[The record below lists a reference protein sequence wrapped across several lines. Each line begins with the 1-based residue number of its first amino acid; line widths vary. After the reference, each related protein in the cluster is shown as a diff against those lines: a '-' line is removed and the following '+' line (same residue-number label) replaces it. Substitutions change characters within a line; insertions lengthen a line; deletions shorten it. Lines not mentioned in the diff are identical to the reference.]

1 MFGARPIA
9 AVGQHAVGRVRAIG
23 AWPAWDA
30 QRRPVRQSAAS
41 LHLGGVT
48 QLHGAY
54 PRLNGRPDMKIN
66 FRQRDASLP
75 QEDDWSQTGDWL
87 AELGDD
93 NHTELPGD
101 DHAEPDGTNDP
112 WPAALAEADAGA
124 PWPAALAEAD
134 AGHPWPAA
142 LAEADA
148 GHPWPAARAE
158 ADARARA
165 AARAEAPE
173 EEETA
178 TTPSAVMTTRLDPEP
193 DQLAVTPGP
202 VPVNLPTVLPRN
214 RPRPLE
220 VAQCSLCGIALPLA
234 FMVPDGGQA
243 CTDIRWYCKDAM
255 SCTHRWTTANTPGQT
270 HMATAPD
277 DAVAGTR
284 EAAPGRASAEQ
295 TDGMIEAAQS
305 AV

>member
-1 MFGARPIA
+1 
-9 AVGQHAVGRVRAIG
+9 
-23 AWPAWDA
+23 
-30 QRRPVRQSAAS
+30 
-41 LHLGGVT
+41 
-48 QLHGAY
+48 
-54 PRLNGRPDMKIN
+54 MKIN

-101 DHAEPDGTNDP
+101 DHAEPDGTDDP
-112 WPAALAEADAGA
+112 WKETLAEV
-124 PWPAALAEAD
+124 
-134 AGHPWPAA
+134 
-142 LAEADA
+142 
-148 GHPWPAARAE
+148 
-158 ADARARA
+158 DARARA
-165 AARAEAPE
+165 ASLAEAPE
-173 EEETA
+173 EAA
-178 TTPSAVMTTRLDPEP
+178 TTPSAVMTTRLDTEP

-284 EAAPGRASAEQ
+284 EAAPGRASAER
-295 TDGMIEAAQS
+295 TDGMIETAQS

>member
-9 AVGQHAVGRVRAIG
+9 AVDQLAVGRVRAIG

-30 QRRPVRQSAAS
+30 QRRPVRRSAAS

-75 QEDDWSQTGDWL
+75 REDDWSKTGDWL

-93 NHTELPGD
+93 SHTELPGD

-112 WPAALAEADAGA
+112 WPAALAEADARD

-134 AGHPWPAA
+134 ARDPWPAA

-148 GHPWPAARAE
+148 
-158 ADARARA
+158 RARA
-165 AARAEAPE
+165 AAQAEAPE
-173 EEETA
+173 EEAA
-178 TTPSAVMTTRLDPEP
+178 TTPSAVMTTRPETGP

-202 VPVNLPTVLPRN
+202 VPVNQPTVLPH

-234 FMVPDGGQA
+234 LMV
-243 CTDIRWYCKDAM
+243 
-255 SCTHRWTTANTPGQT
+255 
-270 HMATAPD
+270 
-277 DAVAGTR
+277 
-284 EAAPGRASAEQ
+284 
-295 TDGMIEAAQS
+295 
-305 AV
+305 